1 MSYRNRTLIRAIK
14 GWWKDFKLNVK
25 CYGIFHAL
33 LKELPCYYSL
43 YNFYWAI
50 RHRTINRYN
59 IVKLGEPGY
68 YEPHIKLLYAPFA
81 VLKDYIENF
90 TFRDWRRGEENHPEY
105 KGIKAIEEKIN
116 NVYTSWEEDKTTGW
130 GDRESENRYYYQA
143 EIDALK
149 EAIRL
154 YIWWTETF
162 PTIDD
167 RNPYHVHFDEMY
179 PTDYPSWGQRLI
191 KNLENEEGH
200 IVLSDENIPVELKEL
215 RNKYF
220 KESMAYE
227 TSSEEEITNNLI
239 SLMKIRNKLYD

>member
-43 YNFYWAI
+43 NSFYWAV
-50 RHRTINRYN
+50 RHRTTDRYN

-68 YEPHIKLLYAPFA
+68 YEPHIKLLYALFA
-81 VLKDYIENF
+81 VLKDYVENF
-90 TFRDWRRGEENHPEY
+90 SFRVWNGDKVRMEY
-105 KGIKAIEEKIN
+105 KGIKAIEERIN
-116 NVYTSWEEDKTTGW
+116 DVYTSWEEDKKTGW
-130 GDRESENRYYYQA
+130 EDRESQNRYYYQS

-167 RNPYHVHFDEMY
+167 RNPFYVKFDEMY
-179 PTDYPSWGQRLI
+179 PKEYPNAGQRLL
-191 KNLENEEGH
+191 KNLEDGTSLT
-200 IVLSDENIPVELKEL
+200 VFSDEGIPKELKEL
-215 RNKYF
+215 RIKIT

-227 TSSEEEITNNLI
+227 TRMEEEITNNLI